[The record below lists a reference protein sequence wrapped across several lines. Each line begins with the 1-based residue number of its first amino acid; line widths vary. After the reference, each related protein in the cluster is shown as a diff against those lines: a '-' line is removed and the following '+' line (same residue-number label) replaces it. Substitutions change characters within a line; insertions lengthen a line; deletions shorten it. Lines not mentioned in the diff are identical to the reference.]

1 MERRAML
8 LRTRDTLRSALE
20 EFSLPPAL
28 EKAVRW
34 IESHPRAVVATTA
47 VLLMAAL
54 LAQSPGRPAGE
65 QDAYSDDA
73 PLFV

>member
-1 MERRAML
+1 VYVGL
-8 LRTRDTLRSALE
+8 Q

-47 VLLMAAL
+47 VLLMAVL
-54 LAQSPGRPAGE
+54 LAQTPGNAAAE
-65 QDAYSDDA
+65 QDAYSDET